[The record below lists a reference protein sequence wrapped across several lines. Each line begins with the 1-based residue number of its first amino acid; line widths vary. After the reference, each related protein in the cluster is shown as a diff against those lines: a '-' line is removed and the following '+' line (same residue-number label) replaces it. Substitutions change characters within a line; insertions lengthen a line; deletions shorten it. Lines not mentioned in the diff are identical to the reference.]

1 MGFVTKEK
9 LFSKDFFITY
19 GWLLGGCFMFALGA
33 VLFAEPYGFAPGGT
47 YGLSMVFHHLW
58 GWETEIA
65 ALCMDVPLL
74 LLGIYFLGG
83 MFGVKTIICTFA
95 IPAFMRLIH
104 YLYGYDA
111 LLEPGITDRT
121 LLNEQLLSA
130 IFGGIVYGIGIGM
143 IFKARATSG
152 GSDIISMILNKYTH
166 ISLGTLVIIVDC
178 TITLSTVVAFGDW
191 RLPMYSWIIVFIEGK
206 VIDLVF
212 PIVVLIIFCICGM
225 LYTGGFF
232 SGTGFV
238 KAFSASDASVGLML
252 GSFFALVVT
261 VVFYALRKVLK
272 FRESMEC
279 VPEGFKAMVPAI
291 LILTF
296 AWTLKAMT
304 DSLGASDFVYGVVK
318 SSAGGLMNFL
328 PAIIFVIGAVIAFA
342 TGTSWGT
349 FGILIPI
356 VVDVFSG
363 TNHELMII
371 SISACMAGAVCGDH
385 CSPISDTTIMA
396 SAGAQCEHVNH
407 VSTQLPYAM
416 VAAVV
421 SFLTYIIAGFVQTA
435 WIALPAGIILMAI
448 TLVIIR
454 LKFDDLKM

>member
-9 LFSKDFFITY
+9 FLSKDFFITY
-19 GWLLGGCFMFALGA
+19 AWLLGGCFVFALGA
-33 VLFAEPYGFAPGGT
+33 VMFAEPYGFAPGGT

-206 VIDLVF
+206 VIDLVIDGAAVHKTLM
-212 PIVVLIIFCICGM
+212 IVTDKLDPVKDVIIKDINRG
-225 LYTGGFF
+225 
-232 SGTGFV
+232 
-238 KAFSASDASVGLML
+238 A
-252 GSFFALVVT
+252 
-261 VVFYALRKVLK
+261 
-272 FRESMEC
+272 
-279 VPEGFKAMVPAI
+279 
-291 LILTF
+291 
-296 AWTLKAMT
+296 TL
-304 DSLGASDFVYGVVK
+304 
-318 SSAGGLMNFL
+318 L
-328 PAIIFVIGAVIAFA
+328 PAVGMYR
-342 TGTSWGT
+342 
-349 FGILIPI
+349 
-356 VVDVFSG
+356 
-363 TNHELMII
+363 EK
-371 SISACMAGAVCGDH
+371 
-385 CSPISDTTIMA
+385 
-396 SAGAQCEHVNH
+396 
-407 VSTQLPYAM
+407 
-416 VAAVV
+416 AA
-421 SFLTYIIAGFVQTA
+421 I
-435 WIALPAGIILMAI
+435 
-448 TLVIIR
+448 
-454 LKFDDLKM
+454 

>member
-9 LFSKDFFITY
+9 FLSKDFFITY
-19 GWLLGGCFMFALGA
+19 AWLLGGCFVFALGA
-33 VLFAEPYGFAPGGT
+33 VMFAEPYGFAPGGT

-191 RLPMYSWIIVFIEGK
+191 RLPMYSWIIVLIDGAAVHKTLMIVTDKLDPVKDVIIKDINRGATLLPAVGMYRGESRNMIYTILTRREMMILRHRIAEIDPEAFIN
-206 VIDLVF
+206 VIDSKE
-212 PIVVLIIFCICGM
+212 I
-225 LYTGGFF
+225 
-232 SGTGFV
+232 
-238 KAFSASDASVGLML
+238 L
-252 GSFFALVVT
+252 G
-261 VVFYALRKVLK
+261 R
-272 FRESMEC
+272 
-279 VPEGFKAMVPAI
+279 GFKP
-291 LILTF
+291 
-296 AWTLKAMT
+296 LKE
-304 DSLGASDFVYGVVK
+304 S
-318 SSAGGLMNFL
+318 
-328 PAIIFVIGAVIAFA
+328 
-342 TGTSWGT
+342 
-349 FGILIPI
+349 
-356 VVDVFSG
+356 
-363 TNHELMII
+363 
-371 SISACMAGAVCGDH
+371 
-385 CSPISDTTIMA
+385 
-396 SAGAQCEHVNH
+396 
-407 VSTQLPYAM
+407 
-416 VAAVV
+416 
-421 SFLTYIIAGFVQTA
+421 
-435 WIALPAGIILMAI
+435 
-448 TLVIIR
+448 
-454 LKFDDLKM
+454 

>member
-1 MGFVTKEK
+1 
-9 LFSKDFFITY
+9 
-19 GWLLGGCFMFALGA
+19 
-33 VLFAEPYGFAPGGT
+33 
-47 YGLSMVFHHLW
+47 LW

-206 VIDLVF
+206 VIDLVIDGAAVHKTLM
-212 PIVVLIIFCICGM
+212 IVTDKLDPVKDVIIKDINRGATLLPAVGM
-225 LYTGGFF
+225 YRGESRNMIYTIL
-232 SGTGFV
+232 TRREMMILRHRIAEIDPE
-238 KAFSASDASVGLML
+238 AFINVIDSKEIL
-252 GSFFALVVT
+252 G
-261 VVFYALRKVLK
+261 R
-272 FRESMEC
+272 
-279 VPEGFKAMVPAI
+279 GFKP
-291 LILTF
+291 
-296 AWTLKAMT
+296 LKE
-304 DSLGASDFVYGVVK
+304 S
-318 SSAGGLMNFL
+318 
-328 PAIIFVIGAVIAFA
+328 
-342 TGTSWGT
+342 
-349 FGILIPI
+349 
-356 VVDVFSG
+356 
-363 TNHELMII
+363 
-371 SISACMAGAVCGDH
+371 
-385 CSPISDTTIMA
+385 
-396 SAGAQCEHVNH
+396 
-407 VSTQLPYAM
+407 
-416 VAAVV
+416 
-421 SFLTYIIAGFVQTA
+421 
-435 WIALPAGIILMAI
+435 
-448 TLVIIR
+448 
-454 LKFDDLKM
+454 

>member
-9 LFSKDFFITY
+9 FLSKDFFITY
-19 GWLLGGCFMFALGA
+19 AWLLGGCFVFALGA
-33 VLFAEPYGFAPGGT
+33 VMFAEPYGFAPGGT

-191 RLPMYSWIIVFIEGK
+191 RLPIIVFIEGK
-206 VIDLVF
+206 VIDLVIDGAAVHKTLM
-212 PIVVLIIFCICGM
+212 IVTDKLDPVKDVIIKDINRGATLLPAVGM
-225 LYTGGFF
+225 YRGESRNMIYTIL
-232 SGTGFV
+232 TRREMMILRHRIAEIDPE
-238 KAFSASDASVGLML
+238 AFINVIDSKEIL
-252 GSFFALVVT
+252 G
-261 VVFYALRKVLK
+261 R
-272 FRESMEC
+272 
-279 VPEGFKAMVPAI
+279 GFKP
-291 LILTF
+291 
-296 AWTLKAMT
+296 LKE
-304 DSLGASDFVYGVVK
+304 S
-318 SSAGGLMNFL
+318 
-328 PAIIFVIGAVIAFA
+328 
-342 TGTSWGT
+342 
-349 FGILIPI
+349 
-356 VVDVFSG
+356 
-363 TNHELMII
+363 
-371 SISACMAGAVCGDH
+371 
-385 CSPISDTTIMA
+385 
-396 SAGAQCEHVNH
+396 
-407 VSTQLPYAM
+407 
-416 VAAVV
+416 
-421 SFLTYIIAGFVQTA
+421 
-435 WIALPAGIILMAI
+435 
-448 TLVIIR
+448 
-454 LKFDDLKM
+454 

>member
-1 MGFVTKEK
+1 MLRKRN
-9 LFSKDFFITY
+9 FSLKIFFITY
-19 GWLLGGCFMFALGA
+19 AWLLGGCFVFALGA
-33 VLFAEPYGFAPGGT
+33 VMFAEPYGFAPGGT

-58 GWETEIA
+58 GGETEIA

-206 VIDLVF
+206 VIDLVIDGAAVHKTLM
-212 PIVVLIIFCICGM
+212 IVTDKLDPVKDVIIKDINRGATLLPAVGM
-225 LYTGGFF
+225 YRGESRNMIYTIL
-232 SGTGFV
+232 TRREMMILRHRIAEIDPE
-238 KAFSASDASVGLML
+238 AFINVIDSKEIL
-252 GSFFALVVT
+252 G
-261 VVFYALRKVLK
+261 R
-272 FRESMEC
+272 
-279 VPEGFKAMVPAI
+279 GFKP
-291 LILTF
+291 
-296 AWTLKAMT
+296 LKE
-304 DSLGASDFVYGVVK
+304 S
-318 SSAGGLMNFL
+318 
-328 PAIIFVIGAVIAFA
+328 
-342 TGTSWGT
+342 
-349 FGILIPI
+349 
-356 VVDVFSG
+356 
-363 TNHELMII
+363 
-371 SISACMAGAVCGDH
+371 
-385 CSPISDTTIMA
+385 
-396 SAGAQCEHVNH
+396 
-407 VSTQLPYAM
+407 
-416 VAAVV
+416 
-421 SFLTYIIAGFVQTA
+421 
-435 WIALPAGIILMAI
+435 
-448 TLVIIR
+448 
-454 LKFDDLKM
+454 

>member
-9 LFSKDFFITY
+9 FLSKDFFITY
-19 GWLLGGCFMFALGA
+19 AWLLALGA
-33 VLFAEPYGFAPGGT
+33 VMFAEPYGFAPGGT

-206 VIDLVF
+206 VIDLVIDGAAVHKTLM
-212 PIVVLIIFCICGM
+212 IVTDKLDPVKDVIIKDINRGATLLPAVGM
-225 LYTGGFF
+225 YRGESRNMIYTIL
-232 SGTGFV
+232 TRREMMILRHRIAEIDPE
-238 KAFSASDASVGLML
+238 AFINVIDSKEIL
-252 GSFFALVVT
+252 G
-261 VVFYALRKVLK
+261 R
-272 FRESMEC
+272 
-279 VPEGFKAMVPAI
+279 GFKP
-291 LILTF
+291 
-296 AWTLKAMT
+296 LKE
-304 DSLGASDFVYGVVK
+304 S
-318 SSAGGLMNFL
+318 
-328 PAIIFVIGAVIAFA
+328 
-342 TGTSWGT
+342 
-349 FGILIPI
+349 
-356 VVDVFSG
+356 
-363 TNHELMII
+363 
-371 SISACMAGAVCGDH
+371 
-385 CSPISDTTIMA
+385 
-396 SAGAQCEHVNH
+396 
-407 VSTQLPYAM
+407 
-416 VAAVV
+416 
-421 SFLTYIIAGFVQTA
+421 
-435 WIALPAGIILMAI
+435 
-448 TLVIIR
+448 
-454 LKFDDLKM
+454 

>member
-9 LFSKDFFITY
+9 FLSKDFFITY
-19 GWLLGGCFMFALGA
+19 AWLLGGCFVFALGA
-33 VLFAEPYGFAPGGT
+33 VMFAEPYGFAPGGT

-238 KAFSASDASVGLML
+238 KAFSASDELDPVKDVIIKDINRGATLLPAVGMYRGESRNMIYTILTRREMMILRHRIAEIDPEAFINVIDSKEIL
-252 GSFFALVVT
+252 G
-261 VVFYALRKVLK
+261 R
-272 FRESMEC
+272 
-279 VPEGFKAMVPAI
+279 GFKP
-291 LILTF
+291 
-296 AWTLKAMT
+296 LKE
-304 DSLGASDFVYGVVK
+304 S
-318 SSAGGLMNFL
+318 
-328 PAIIFVIGAVIAFA
+328 
-342 TGTSWGT
+342 
-349 FGILIPI
+349 
-356 VVDVFSG
+356 
-363 TNHELMII
+363 
-371 SISACMAGAVCGDH
+371 
-385 CSPISDTTIMA
+385 
-396 SAGAQCEHVNH
+396 
-407 VSTQLPYAM
+407 
-416 VAAVV
+416 
-421 SFLTYIIAGFVQTA
+421 
-435 WIALPAGIILMAI
+435 
-448 TLVIIR
+448 
-454 LKFDDLKM
+454 